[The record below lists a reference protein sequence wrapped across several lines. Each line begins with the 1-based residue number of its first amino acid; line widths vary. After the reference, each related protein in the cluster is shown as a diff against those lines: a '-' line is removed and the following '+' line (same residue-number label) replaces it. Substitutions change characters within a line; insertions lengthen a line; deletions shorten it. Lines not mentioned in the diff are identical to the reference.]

1 MILFSLFGS
10 KFQQF
15 VFRLGANFLGAVHP
29 QITTTQDLYH
39 DELLSPARLLVLLY
53 D

>member
-1 MILFSLFGS
+1 MFGS

-15 VFRLGANFLGAVHP
+15 FFGLGANFLGAVHP